1 MHPLLIHNARIITE
15 SAFIPHGWLLC
26 ENGIIRAYAE
36 GMPPSLDDAH
46 DSLNAQGAWL
56 APAFI
61 DVHVH
66 GAMNAELMDGTPDA
80 LATMGAFYA
89 QHGVASYLP
98 TTLSG
103 ARDDLLRALRAVAT
117 YARQPHEAQ
126 IIGVHLEGPYLN
138 VAKCGAQ
145 KPEHIRLAHHEEAN
159 ALLDTGVIRLLSLAP
174 EFEENQWLIA
184 ECVARG
190 ITSSIAHTN
199 ATYEQALHAFALGI
213 THSTHTFN
221 AMTGL
226 HHRLPGV
233 VGAVMGD
240 ARVRCELIADL
251 VHVHEGAIRA
261 LFAAKGTSGL
271 ILITDAMRASGMP
284 DGQYALGEHTV
295 TVADGTATLV
305 NGTLAGSIAT
315 YDACVQ
321 NFVRVIGKPF
331 DELWQ
336 VTSLTPAQAVGVA
349 DRKGS
354 IALGKDAD
362 LVLLD
367 DALNVRATVI
377 LGGLV
382 PRSASALSPQEQ
394 C

>member
-1 MHPLLIHNARIITE
+1 MLPLLIYNARIITE
-15 SAFIPHGWLLC
+15 NALITRGWLLC
-26 ENGIIRAYAE
+26 DNGVIRAYGE
-36 GMPPSLDDAH
+36 GTPPSLEGAH
-46 DSLNAQGAWL
+46 NTLNAEGAWL
-56 APAFI
+56 APGFI

-66 GAMNAELMDGTPDA
+66 GAMNAELMDGTHAA

-89 QHGVASYLP
+89 QHGVTGYLP

-103 ARDDLLRALRAVAT
+103 THDDLMRALRAVAT
-117 YARQPHEAQ
+117 YTRGRHEAQ
-126 IIGVHLEGPYLN
+126 ILGVHLEGPYLN

-145 KPEHIRLAHHEEAN
+145 KPEHIRLADRDEART
-159 ALLDTGVIRLLSLAP
+159 LLDVGVIRLLSLAP
-174 EFEENQWLIA
+174 EFEANQWLIG

-190 ITSSIAHTN
+190 VTASIAHTN

-226 HHRLPGV
+226 NHRLPGV

-240 ARVRCELIADL
+240 GRVRCELIADL

-284 DGQYALGEHTV
+284 DGQYRLGEHTV
-295 TVADGTATLV
+295 NVADGTATLAD
-305 NGTLAGSIAT
+305 GTLAGSVAT
-315 YDACVQ
+315 YSACVR
-321 NFVRVIGKPF
+321 NFVRVVGKPF
-331 DELWQ
+331 ADLWQ
-336 VTSLTPAQAVGVA
+336 VTSLTPAQAIGIA

-354 IALGKDAD
+354 IAQGKDAD

-377 LGGLV
+377 LGELL
-382 PRSASALSPQEQ
+382 PR
-394 C
+394 